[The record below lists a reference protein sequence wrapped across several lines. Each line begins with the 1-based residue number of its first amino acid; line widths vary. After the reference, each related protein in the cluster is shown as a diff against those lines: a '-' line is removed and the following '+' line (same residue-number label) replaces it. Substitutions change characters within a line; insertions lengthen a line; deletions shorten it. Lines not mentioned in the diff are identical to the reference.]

1 MESFDQAWNLVLNIC
16 QNRMTDVAFST
27 WFERIA
33 PYNMDLDEKIID
45 LNVPNSF
52 YKKTIENCYMGL
64 IQDAFQQIFGLSF
77 KINISCG
84 QKVSS
89 NEKKLHSFSSK
100 FLFDNFIVGESNKFA
115 HAAALAVASNLAE
128 SYNPLFIY
136 GSSGLGKT
144 HLLYAIKNYLSQN
157 NPDAVSVYIKG
168 DDFTNELIDAIR
180 SGSTVNFHMK
190 YRKADILLVDDIQFI
205 AGKNSTQEEF
215 FHTFNSLYED
225 KRQIV
230 LTSDRPPKDIQ
241 TLEERLKTRFEW
253 GLIADIQPP
262 DFETRIAII
271 KRKSEELNV
280 KISNETCIMI
290 ANKLQS
296 NIRQLEGA
304 VKRIKARN
312 ILNKTDENCS
322 DIIEESVR
330 DILNESDSMHALASR
345 IINEVAQDQGVSFK
359 DLVSQ
364 KRSAKI
370 SKARKIA
377 IKKIRNSTNLSL
389 SEIGKIFGGRDHS
402 TIIHLLS

>member
-1 MESFDQAWNLVLNIC
+1 
-16 QNRMTDVAFST
+16 MTDVAFST
-27 WFERIA
+27 WFEKIV
-33 PYNMDLDEKIID
+33 PYNIDLDEKTID

-64 IQDAFQQIFGLSF
+64 LQDAFQQIFGLSF
-77 KINISCG
+77 KINISCC
-84 QKVSS
+84 QKVSP
-89 NEKKLHSFSSK
+89 NEKRLYSFSSK

-280 KISNETCIMI
+280 KISNETCIMM

-359 DLVSQ
+359 DIVSQ